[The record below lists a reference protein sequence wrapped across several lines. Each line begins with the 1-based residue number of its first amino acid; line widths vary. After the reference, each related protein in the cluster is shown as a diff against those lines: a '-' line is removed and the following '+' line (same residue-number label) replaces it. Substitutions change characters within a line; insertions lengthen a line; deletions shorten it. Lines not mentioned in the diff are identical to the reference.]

1 MHALNQDHRCS
12 DSRAPEGDEWGT
24 RLPSRDLP
32 DKNPYVERQ
41 PIEANTAIDRIARSD
56 PKRIALRSGADE
68 LTYEALRLRS
78 DALASRL
85 REHGARGA
93 VVGYWGER
101 GLDWAT
107 AVVAILKA
115 GSTYLPL
122 DPSLPASRT
131 SFIIEQSRCALIIGP
146 DQQHWLSL
154 FQTSSKG
161 TIQFMPIEPEL
172 RERQPSSF
180 VPSSRADGLA
190 YILFTSGSTGQPKGA
205 MIARAA
211 LNNHLAAKID
221 ALTLTQTDCIAETA
235 SHCFDIS
242 LWQLLAGLCIGANIA
257 IIDDATLKSPVSL
270 LKAFQRYGVTVVQ
283 FVPSM
288 LAAFVEYLQRLAAAE
303 RALDSLRI
311 ISTVGEPLTPGL
323 ARAWLALYPQVPI
336 LNHYGPTECADGVTH
351 NLVSVAPAVAV
362 TYVPIGKPIA
372 NLEVYITDGSRLCDT
387 GEVGEI
393 CVSGVGVATGY
404 VNDHVRT
411 KDAFGPNPFSNDPS
425 FRRLYR
431 TGDLGR
437 VRSDGLLECLGRRD
451 RQIKIRGHRI
461 ELGEIEARLSAHHLV
476 GGAVAVASVCAGVKL
491 TARDITGAE
500 GETGSR
506 RIVAYVSAPAEVTEC
521 ELLEFLAEA
530 LPTYMLPERIIHV
543 DGIPRTRNGKVDF
556 GALPDPTSVR
566 PPMPT
571 PFEGPRTEVEAKL
584 CQIWS
589 GILGIEN
596 IGVNDQFIS
605 LGGDSLGAMLVLGQL
620 QTDLGVT
627 ADFRLVLNG
636 TIRSLAASISTRGES
651 KPCMGPAHGKLTR
664 SPLTRVQEHLWFL
677 SQLNPSAKNYIIQ
690 GGLRI
695 RGIIDLAGFNR
706 AWTDVVR
713 FHQALSARF
722 IDEDGPVQLF
732 DAPQC
737 AHLELADASHLS
749 AQEAEELIAE
759 LRRTELNGSFDLSQG
774 NLFRGRM
781 IRFGPDHHLILI
793 TAHEIIIDAWSISVL
808 LRDLRQRYL
817 HAAASLPKNRASLST
832 YAVWEKQHATPE
844 ALASQRSYWRRQI
857 GDDPPVLSLGTGQ
870 ARPRAKSHRGAS
882 HAVLLGSEL
891 SNQVREFARRHRCT
905 TSTTLLACFKLLLR
919 MYSGQDDVI
928 VGIPH
933 VVRDQPGS
941 ADIVGFFLNMLP
953 IRSAIDVGQS
963 FAVHALRV
971 QGLVSDAIANSAYP
985 FGWMVRDSR
994 LYREAERS
1002 PIFQVMFNMY
1012 SEAAEPPDQHEFNLT
1027 FREYDT
1033 GYVKFDLTLYAQDQ
1047 GDEMALQLAY
1057 AQDIFSSDLI
1067 GRMADNLRCLIA
1079 ACVDNPLAPVK
1090 DLSCLSAAD
1099 VVMLDSLDGSAQ
1111 SYSTECPLVEAFEQ
1125 ISASHR
1131 SQVAYFGDFGEITF
1145 GDLRERVTAIR
1156 SLLEASDIGAGDR
1169 VAMLVD
1175 RSPDVAAVILAA
1187 RALQSIVVPISPDYP
1202 RDRIDHIL
1210 RDSQAKLLVHA
1221 NTTDLGVDLPSICL
1235 LTLQGRGA
1243 PAHECICSGGPSDQR
1258 IASLIYTSSSTGKA
1272 KGVLIPESSVLN
1284 RLNWMWRSAPFGNTD
1299 VMVVQKSASL
1309 VASAWEYFGGLLRG
1323 VSTLILT
1330 QEQLLDPDLLLS
1342 TLAGRRATH
1351 LFASPP
1357 LLTGLIASQERQP
1370 RSTSLRFVTSSAE
1383 PMPSSLPVR
1392 WRASFPDVPL
1402 WNFYGATECASN
1414 AAVYKTSD
1422 ADDGASL
1429 VPVGRPIDNVKLYVL
1444 DDRLKRVPVGAA
1456 GELCIAGRCVSAGYW
1471 RDQER
1476 TTRCFVPNPY
1486 GDGQYS
1492 VLYRSGDIARISTS
1506 GLLEICGRSDNQI
1519 KVRGYRIEL
1528 EEVEKALES
1537 HPAIAKA
1544 AVVPEAMDGHCRL
1557 IANVIPARDSLISE
1571 DIVVHLRHTLPSY
1584 MIPAAFRLIDSIPL
1598 TTSGKIDRAGL
1609 MSVPYREVG
1618 PAPSAE
1624 PRTGKERVL
1633 AGIWQ
1638 DLLGVKR
1645 VGIDQVFFDIG
1656 GDSLLSVRCVTLA
1669 RKAGLNLTV
1678 DQLYRTPTIRELAA
1692 DGATVT
1698 PHTVPSAD
1706 GSLPVIPAIAS
1717 WKALVGFD
1725 EHYNIGDLFFLPGGI
1740 LDIRLLE
1747 RALAHV
1753 MDRHEGLRLRI
1764 ARTDDGLRLTIAA
1777 SMAERLVEEINLV
1790 GMTSLRQ
1797 RKAIESI
1804 SARRQHMFVF
1814 DGQTPLV
1821 NVTVFR
1827 TSESGDY
1834 YLLVLMHHFVAD
1846 GIGYRLFLEA
1856 LDAAYDGFGSGH
1868 AISSPEN
1875 MQMLSRWL
1883 RRLEH
1888 YANSE
1893 APAELEYWEGIDYD
1907 QFNLDV
1913 SDTSSGGASFSDVTA
1928 RELHYARLEG
1938 RKEDANCRSLGEDHA
1953 KHHLEIG
1960 NEATA
1965 DLLKIATRSA
1975 HCKDIDVFL
1984 AAISGACG
1992 RVYGNYSLWIDS
2004 LTSTRG
2010 QLFADIDPS
2019 QIIGHISELVPL
2031 SLSLSGTESRP
2042 DRARSINRQR
2052 NVLPRRGIGFR
2063 ALKFLNRD
2071 PAVRSRIDRLPLP
2084 KIGLNYRAGLQRH
2097 FPRRLLAQEPS
2108 PIWIGEDMDEAAASH
2123 LFWFDVGY
2131 QAGRLQIETRYDPTE
2146 IGYEATRNLCTVLQ
2160 QELLLTISE
2169 FGRAGDTVI
2178 RE

>member
-1 MHALNQDHRCS
+1 M
-12 DSRAPEGDEWGT
+12 
-24 RLPSRDLP
+24 PSRDLSKK
-32 DKNPYVERQ
+32 DQFVERP
-41 PIEANTAIDRIARSD
+41 PIEAITAIDRLARSD
-56 PKRIALRSGADE
+56 PERIALRSGADK

-78 DALASRL
+78 DALARRL

-101 GLDWAT
+101 GFDWAT

-146 DQQHWLSL
+146 DQQHSLSP
-154 FQTSSKG
+154 FQSSSKG
-161 TIQFMPIEPEL
+161 TTQFMPIEAAL
-172 RERQPSSF
+172 REGQPSSSA
-180 VPSSRADGLA
+180 PSSSADGLA

-205 MIARAA
+205 MIAHAA

-221 ALTLTQTDCIAETA
+221 ALALTRTDCIAQTA

-242 LWQLLAGLCIGANIA
+242 LWQLLAGLCIGGSIA
-257 IIDDATLKSPVSL
+257 IIDDATLKSPISL
-270 LKAFQRYGVTVVQ
+270 LKAIQGHGVTVAQ

-288 LAAFVEYLQRLAAAE
+288 LAVFVEYLQSLAAAE

-351 NLVSVAPAVAV
+351 HLVSVPPAVAD

-411 KDAFGPNPFSNDPS
+411 KDAFGPNPFSSDPS

-451 RQIKIRGHRI
+451 RQVKIRGHRI
-461 ELGEIEARLSAHHLV
+461 ELGEIEARLCAHHSV
-476 GGAVAVASVCAGVKL
+476 HGAVAVASVCAGVKL
-491 TARDITGAE
+491 MARDITSAE
-500 GETGSR
+500 RQTGSR
-506 RIVAYVSAPAEVTEC
+506 RLIAYVSAPAEVTEA
-521 ELLEFLAEA
+521 ELQNFVAET

-543 DGIPRTRNGKVDF
+543 GDIPRTRNGKVDL
-556 GALPDPTSVR
+556 GALPDLTSVR
-566 PPMPT
+566 PLLPT
-571 PFEGPRTEVEAKL
+571 PFEAPRTELEAQL

-605 LGGDSLGAMLVLGQL
+605 LGGDSLRAMLILGQL
-620 QTDLGVT
+620 QTELGVRT
-627 ADFRLVLNG
+627 DFRLVLNG
-636 TIRSLAASISTRGES
+636 TIRSLAASISTRGAS
-651 KPCMGPAHGKLTR
+651 KPCVGPAHGKLTR

-677 SQLNPSAKNYIIQ
+677 SQLDPSARNYIIQ

-732 DAPQC
+732 DAPQS

-774 NLFRGRM
+774 RLFRARM

-808 LRDLRQRYL
+808 LRDLRQRCL

-832 YAVWEKQHATPE
+832 YAVWEKQHAPPE
-844 ALASQRSYWRRQI
+844 ALANQRSYWSRQI

-1079 ACVDNPLAPVK
+1079 ACVENPLAPVK

-1099 VVMLDSLDGSAQ
+1099 VAMLDSLDGSAQ

-1125 ISASHR
+1125 ISASHC
-1131 SQVAYFGDFGEITF
+1131 SQVVYFGDFGEITF

-1156 SLLEASDIGAGDR
+1156 SVLEASDVGAGDR
-1169 VAMLVD
+1169 IAMLVD

-1202 RDRIDHIL
+1202 RDRIDHTL

-1221 NTTDLGVDLPSICL
+1221 NTTDLGFDLPSICL

-1243 PAHECICSGGPSDQR
+1243 PAHEWICSGGPSDQR

-1323 VSTLILT
+1323 VPTLILT

-1370 RSTSLRFVTSSAE
+1370 RSTCLRFVTSSAE

-1429 VPVGRPIDNVKLYVL
+1429 VPVGRPIDNVKIYLL

-1544 AVVPEAMDGHCRL
+1544 AVAADGMVGDRRL
-1557 IANVIPARDSLISE
+1557 IASMIPARDSLSSDE
-1571 DIVVHLRHTLPSY
+1571 IVTHLKHTLPSY
-1584 MIPAAFRLIDSIPL
+1584 MIPAAFRLVDSIPL
-1598 TTSGKIDRAGL
+1598 TANGKIDRAGL
-1609 MSVPYREVG
+1609 MSVPYREAG

-1692 DGATVT
+1692 DGATAT
-1698 PHTVPSAD
+1698 LHAAPSAD

-1717 WKALVGFD
+1717 WKPLVGFD
-1725 EHYNIGDLFFLPGGI
+1725 EHYNIGDLFFLPGGT

-1777 SMAERLVEEINLV
+1777 SVAERLVEEINLV
-1790 GMTSLRQ
+1790 GMTSRRQ

-1804 SARRQHMFVF
+1804 SARRQHMFRF

-1827 TSESGDY
+1827 TSDSGDY

-1856 LDAAYDGFGSGH
+1856 LDTAYDALGSGH
-1868 AISSPEN
+1868 AVSGPEN
-1875 MQMLSRWL
+1875 MQLLSPWL
-1883 RRLEH
+1883 KRLEH

-1893 APAELEYWEGIDYD
+1893 APAELEYWERIDYD
-1907 QFNLDV
+1907 QFNLHV
-1913 SDTSSGGASFSDVTA
+1913 SQTSAGGASFSQVTA

-1938 RKEDANCRSLGEDHA
+1938 RAEDANCRALWEDQA

-1960 NEATA
+1960 KEATA
-1965 DLLKIATRSA
+1965 DLLNIAARSA

-1992 RVYGNYSLWIDS
+1992 RVFGNYSLWIDS

-2010 QLFADIDPS
+2010 RLFEDIDPS

-2031 SLSLSGTESRP
+2031 SLSLAGTEARP
-2042 DRARSINRQR
+2042 DRVRSINRQR
-2052 NVLPRRGIGFR
+2052 NALPRRGVGFR
-2063 ALKFLNRD
+2063 VLKFLNRD

-2178 RE
+2178 HE

>member
-1 MHALNQDHRCS
+1 MGARVPTGHLSGKNQF
-12 DSRAPEGDEWGT
+12 
-24 RLPSRDLP
+24 
-32 DKNPYVERQ
+32 VEHQ
-41 PIEANTAIDRIARSD
+41 PIDAITAIDSLARSD
-56 PKRIALRSGADE
+56 PERIALRCGAAE
-68 LTYEALRLRS
+68 LTYKALRLRS
-78 DALASRL
+78 DALARRL
-85 REHGARGA
+85 RAHGAHGV

-101 GLDWAT
+101 DLDWAT

-122 DPSLPASRT
+122 DPSLPASRI
-131 SFIIEQSRCALIIGP
+131 SFMIEQSRSALIIGP
-146 DQQHWLSL
+146 GQQDSLSL
-154 FQTSSKG
+154 FQASGKG
-161 TIQFMPIEPEL
+161 STQFVPIAAAP
-172 RERQPSSF
+172 RESRTSSF
-180 VPSSRADGLA
+180 VPSSSADALA

-221 ALTLTQTDCIAETA
+221 ALTLTRTDCIAQTA
-235 SHCFDIS
+235 SHGFDIS
-242 LWQLLAGLCIGANIA
+242 LWQLLAGLCVGGRIA

-270 LKAFQRYGVTVVQ
+270 LKAIQEYGVTVVQ

-288 LAAFVEYLQRLAAAE
+288 LAIFVECLQPLAAAE

-323 ARAWLALYPQVPI
+323 ARAWLALYPRVPI

-351 NLVSVAPAVAV
+351 NLVSVPPAVAD

-372 NLEVYITDGSRLCDT
+372 NLEVYIADGSRLCNT

-393 CVSGVGVATGY
+393 CVSGVGVAAGY
-404 VNDHVRT
+404 VNDDVRT

-437 VRSDGLLECLGRRD
+437 VRSDGLLECLGRQD
-451 RQIKIRGHRI
+451 RQVKIRGHRI
-461 ELGEIEARLSAHHLV
+461 ELGEIEARLSAHHSV
-476 GGAVAVASVCAGVKL
+476 HGAVAVASVGAGVKL
-491 TARDITGAE
+491 TARDITSAE
-500 GETGSR
+500 GETGSGR
-506 RIVAYVSAPAEVTEC
+506 LIAYVSAPAEVTEG
-521 ELLEFLAEA
+521 ELQSFLAEA

-543 DGIPRTRNGKVDF
+543 GGIPRTRNGKVDF

-566 PPMPT
+566 PPLPT
-571 PFEGPRTEVEAKL
+571 PFEGPQTELEAQL

-589 GILGIEN
+589 GVLRIEN
-596 IGVNDQFIS
+596 IGVDDQFIS
-605 LGGDSLGAMLVLGQL
+605 LGGDSLRAMLILGQL
-620 QTDLGVT
+620 QTQLGVRT
-627 ADFRLVLNG
+627 DFRLVLNG
-636 TIRSLAASISTRGES
+636 TIRSLAASISARAEL
-651 KPCMGPAHGKLTR
+651 KPCTAPTYGKLTR

-677 SQLNPSAKNYIIQ
+677 SQLDPSARNYIIQ

-695 RGIIDLAGFNR
+695 RGILDLAAFNR
-706 AWTDVVR
+706 AWSDVVH

-732 DAPQC
+732 DAPPC
-737 AHLELADASHLS
+737 ATLELTDASHLTP
-749 AQEAEELIAE
+749 QEAEELIAE

-774 NLFRGRM
+774 HLFRARM
-781 IRFGPDHHLILI
+781 IRFGPDNHLILI

-808 LRDLRQRYL
+808 LRDLRQAYGD
-817 HAAASLPKNRASLST
+817 AAAFLPESRASLST
-832 YAVWEKQHATPE
+832 YAVWETQHATPE
-844 ALASQRSYWRRQI
+844 ALANQRSYWRRQI
-857 GDDPPVLSLGTGQ
+857 GDDPPVLSLVMGR
-870 ARPRAKSHRGAS
+870 ARPQANSYRGAS
-882 HAVLLGSEL
+882 HAMLLGGEL
-891 SNQVREFARRHRCT
+891 SDQVREFARRHRCT

-919 MYSGQDDVI
+919 MYSGQDDII

-953 IRSAIDVGQS
+953 IRTAIDVDQS
-963 FAVHALRV
+963 FAVHALRI

-985 FGWMVRDSR
+985 FGWMVRDTR
-994 LYREAERS
+994 LYRDAGRS

-1012 SEAAEPPDQHEFNLT
+1012 SEAAEPLGQHELDLT

-1047 GDEMALQLAY
+1047 GDEIALQLAY
-1057 AQDIFSSDLI
+1057 AEDIFSSDLI
-1067 GRMADNLRCLIA
+1067 VRMADNLRCLIA
-1079 ACVDNPLAPVK
+1079 ACVEKPLGPIK
-1090 DLSCLSAAD
+1090 DLSCLSATD
-1099 VVMLDSLDGSAQ
+1099 VAILDSLDGWAPR
-1111 SYSTECPLVEAFEQ
+1111 YETECPLLEAFEQ

-1131 SQVAYFGDFGEITF
+1131 NQVAYFGDFGEITF
-1145 GDLRERVTAIR
+1145 GHLRERVTAIK
-1156 SLLEASDIGAGDR
+1156 SLLRASDMGAGDM

-1187 RALQSIVVPISPDYP
+1187 RALQSIIVPISPDYP
-1202 RDRIDHIL
+1202 RDRIEHIL

-1221 NTTDLGVDLPSICL
+1221 STADLGFDIPSICL
-1235 LTLQGRGA
+1235 LTLELRGA
-1243 PAHECICSGGPSDQR
+1243 PAHELACSDKPSDQE

-1272 KGVLIPESSVLN
+1272 KGVLIPESAILN
-1284 RLNWMWRSAPFGNTD
+1284 RLNWMWRSAPFDRAD

-1330 QEQLLDPDLLLS
+1330 RKELLDPDLLLS
-1342 TLAGRRATH
+1342 TLARHRVTH
-1351 LFASPP
+1351 LFASPS
-1357 LLTGLIASQERQP
+1357 LLSGLIAAQERQP
-1370 RSTSLRFVTSSAE
+1370 RSTALRLVTSSAE

-1392 WRASFPDVPL
+1392 WRAHFPNVPL

-1414 AAVYKTSD
+1414 AAAYKTSD
-1422 ADDGASL
+1422 ADNGSSL

-1444 DDRLKRVPVGAA
+1444 DARLKRVPVGAA

-1476 TTRCFVPNPY
+1476 TNRCFVPNPY

-1544 AVVPEAMDGHCRL
+1544 AVVAEDMDDNRRL
-1557 IANVIPARDSLISE
+1557 TASVIPARDGLSSG
-1571 DIVVHLRHTLPSY
+1571 DIVAHLRHTLPSY
-1584 MIPAAFRLIDSIPL
+1584 MIPAVFRFVDSIPL
-1598 TTSGKIDRAGL
+1598 TTNGKIDRARL
-1609 MSVPYREVG
+1609 SSISYREVG

-1624 PRTGKERVL
+1624 PRTRKERVL

-1638 DLLGVKR
+1638 DLLGVKW
-1645 VGIDQVFFDIG
+1645 VGIDQSFFDIG
-1656 GDSLLSVRCVTLA
+1656 GHSLLSVRCVTLA
-1669 RKAGLNLTV
+1669 RNAGLNFTV

-1692 DGATVT
+1692 DGAAVT
-1698 PHTVPSAD
+1698 LDTVPSAD
-1706 GSLPVIPAIAS
+1706 GSLPVTPAIAS
-1717 WKALVGFD
+1717 WNPLVGSD
-1725 EHYNIGDLFFLPGGI
+1725 EHYNIGDLFFLPGGVLNI
-1740 LDIRLLE
+1740 QILE

-1753 MDRHEGLRLRI
+1753 MDRHEGLRLRV
-1764 ARTDDGLRLTIAA
+1764 ARADDGLRLTIGA
-1777 SMAERLVEEINLV
+1777 SVAERLVEEINLI

-1797 RKAIESI
+1797 RRAIESI
-1804 SARRQHMFVF
+1804 SAKRQHMFRF
-1814 DGQTPLV
+1814 DGRTPLV

-1856 LDAAYDGFGSGH
+1856 LDAAYNALASGH
-1868 AISSPEN
+1868 AASSPESI
-1875 MQMLSRWL
+1875 QMLSPWL
-1883 RRLEH
+1883 KRLEH

-1893 APAELEYWEGIDYD
+1893 APAELDYWESIDYH
-1907 QFNLDV
+1907 QFNLHL
-1913 SDTSSGGASFSDVTA
+1913 SDPSPGAASFSKVTA

-1938 RKEDANCRSLGEDHA
+1938 RMDEANCRSLWEDQA
-1953 KHHLEIG
+1953 RYHLEIDK
-1960 NEATA
+1960 EATA
-1965 DLLKIATRSA
+1965 DLFNIVAGSA
-1975 HCKDIDVFL
+1975 RCQDIDVFL

-1992 RVYGNYSLWIDS
+1992 RVFGNYSLWIDS

-2010 QLFADIDPS
+2010 RLFGDVDPS

-2031 SLSLSGTESRP
+2031 PLSLTGTEPRL
-2042 DRARSINRQR
+2042 DRARLIYRQR
-2052 NVLPRRGIGFR
+2052 NAMPRRGIGFR
-2063 ALKFLNRD
+2063 AMKFLNRD
-2071 PAVRSRIDRLPLP
+2071 PSVRSRIDCLPLP

-2097 FPRRLLAQEPS
+2097 FPRRLLAKDPS
-2108 PIWIGEDMDEAAASH
+2108 PLWIGEDMDEAAVSH

-2131 QAGRLQIETRYDPTE
+2131 QAGHLQIETRYDPTQV
-2146 IGYEATRNLCTVLQ
+2146 GYEATRKLCTVLQ
-2160 QELLLTISE
+2160 QELLQTISE
-2169 FGRAGDTVI
+2169 FGSAGDTVI
-2178 RE
+2178 HE